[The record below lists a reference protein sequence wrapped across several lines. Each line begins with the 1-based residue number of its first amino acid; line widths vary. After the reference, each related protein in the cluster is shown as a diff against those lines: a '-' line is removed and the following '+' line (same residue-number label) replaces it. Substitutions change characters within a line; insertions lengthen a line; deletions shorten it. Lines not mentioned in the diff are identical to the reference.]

1 MSELRPFPVV
11 LENGETATMYATA
24 RFLDDRQERLIR
36 MKDGREF
43 LVPKSALVP
52 RSDGSFD
59 LRMPPDELGTYDRLR
74 PASAERGQRTTERQQ
89 DQRETRDMPEG
100 GSIPVIE
107 EEVEVRKREHEIGR
121 VRIQKSVETR
131 EAKLEES
138 LIRREFHVERIP
150 VDKVIDS
157 PVEPW
162 YDGDT
167 LVLPV
172 YEEVLVVEKRLVL
185 REEIRVTR
193 RIEERV
199 EHQTVPVRREHVDVE
214 RVR

>member
-1 MSELRPFPVV
+1 MSELRPFPVI
-11 LENGETATMYATA
+11 LESGETATMYATA

-36 MKDGREF
+36 TKDGREF

-52 RSDGSFD
+52 RADGSFE
-59 LRMPPDELGTYDRLR
+59 LRMPPSEMDTQHRFRAQSVEQAQRVEQEKPRSEAREL
-74 PASAERGQRTTERQQ
+74 
-89 DQRETRDMPEG
+89 PEG

-107 EEVEVRKREHEIGR
+107 EEVEVTRREHETGR
-121 VRIQKSVETR
+121 VRIHKSVETR
-131 EAKLEES
+131 ETEVEEP
-138 LIRREFHVERIP
+138 LVRREFHIEHVP
-150 VDKVIDS
+150 VDRVIES
-157 PVEPW
+157 PIEPW
-162 YDGDT
+162 YEGDT

-193 RIEERV
+193 RTEERM
-199 EHQTVPVRREHVDVE
+199 ERQSIPLRREHVDVE